1 MRILFLAHRTP
12 YPPNK
17 GEKIRAFHLLSHLA
31 KSHEVTLLYWVDD
44 PDDLNHTPLL
54 RSLCR
59 GRVIPIRL
67 NRSLAMLRASLSWLT
82 GRSLTEGFYGSKLFE
97 KELNNVLSGQ
107 TFDAVFVFSSAVAL
121 YAKNLDCVTKIV
133 DFVDVD
139 SDKWGQLARV
149 SSFPR
154 SFLFRVEQQRLS
166 KFEISISKWSS
177 VSLFVSRAEAELF
190 KQIGGKG
197 RIEFLSNGTD
207 LELRRLPLE
216 HIPFHVGGANRVR
229 QLNAPTLVF
238 VGTMDY
244 YPNIDAVR
252 FFVEEIFP
260 LIRQKFSQAS
270 FEIIGRRPT
279 KSVQRLNKI
288 DGIRV
293 VGEVSDVRSHIV
305 RADLSVAPMRIAR
318 GVQNKVLEA
327 MAVGVP
333 VVATPLAIEGIEV
346 RDGEDVLVGSSR
358 EEFAAQVTRLLTDS
372 ELRRA
377 LTKKAWNKM
386 NQFYNW
392 HCIGAKLEKLLF
404 TAPSVKSTE
413 PANAEISIAQR
424 S

>member
-1 MRILFLAHRTP
+1 
-12 YPPNK
+12 
-17 GEKIRAFHLLSHLA
+17 
-31 KSHEVTLLYWVDD
+31 
-44 PDDLNHTPLL
+44 
-54 RSLCR
+54 
-59 GRVIPIRL
+59 
-67 NRSLAMLRASLSWLT
+67 
-82 GRSLTEGFYGSKLFE
+82 
-97 KELNNVLSGQ
+97 
-107 TFDAVFVFSSAVAL
+107 
-121 YAKNLDCVTKIV
+121 
-133 DFVDVD
+133 
-139 SDKWGQLARV
+139 
-149 SSFPR
+149 
-154 SFLFRVEQQRLS
+154 
-166 KFEISISKWSS
+166 
-177 VSLFVSRAEAELF
+177 
-190 KQIGGKG
+190 
-197 RIEFLSNGTD
+197 
-207 LELRRLPLE
+207 
-216 HIPFHVGGANRVR
+216 
-229 QLNAPTLVF
+229 
-238 VGTMDY
+238 MDY

-260 LIRQKFSQAS
+260 LIRQKFSRAS

-293 VGEVSDVRSHIV
+293 VGEVSDVRSHLV

-346 RDGEDVLVGSSR
+346 RDGEDVLVGSSS

-392 HCIGAKLEKLLF
+392 DFIGAKLEKLLF

-413 PANAEISIAQR
+413 PVNAEISIAQR